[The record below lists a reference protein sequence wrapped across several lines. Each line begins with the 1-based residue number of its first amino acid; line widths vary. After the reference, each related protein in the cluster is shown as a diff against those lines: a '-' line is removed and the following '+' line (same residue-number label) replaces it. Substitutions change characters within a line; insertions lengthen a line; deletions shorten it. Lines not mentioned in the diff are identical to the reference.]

1 MVEHIYIKNYK
12 AFEKENIPIEEH
24 VLLIGTNNSG
34 KTTILEALDLFFNGR
49 LRHDYIRD
57 KTKDVKIECSIGE
70 KRYRK
75 VYSPPLFFLN
85 QELSIGDFRELLDIL
100 YIFVPKD
107 VSGAYLVEEL
117 LRVNMHALLRE
128 QMHSSLQGAYDYLD
142 GVKDRDFFSLSRIDV
157 SLEIGSMNEVMD
169 KKWFT
174 SILKGVH
181 HPKVILGIDHLE
193 DTFDDSVLNSLPGL
207 YNQTIIT
214 TKEDSLIEDYP
225 YYVQALYKEDVKEET
240 DTTLRVSTK
249 QYDKTML
256 LVEGKY
262 DVAWF
267 ERALK
272 LLGKYSDYR
281 VIPCGGYGNIPHVEE
296 QLKKAG
302 FKTLVVTDG
311 DARKKSSL
319 KREVIELYADID
331 YINRKFHTN
340 FERMPKR
347 KWQLFKAIHTKDD
360 VVKKVLSTWA
370 KNHLA
375 KDSAFV
381 KELNKIL
388 I

>member
-57 KTKDVKIECSIGE
+57 KTKDVKIECSINE

-75 VYSPPLFFLN
+75 VYSPPSFFLN
-85 QELSIGDFRELLDIL
+85 QDLSIGDFRDLLDIL

-117 LRVNMHALLRE
+117 LRVNMHTRLCDQMQPSLLG
-128 QMHSSLQGAYDYLD
+128 LYDYLD
-142 GVKDRDFFSLSRIDV
+142 GVKDKDMFKLSRFDV
-157 SLEIGSMNEVMD
+157 SLEIGSINEKMD

-174 SILKGVH
+174 RILEGIH

-193 DTFDDSVLNSLPGL
+193 DTFDKGVLSRLLEL
-207 YNQTIIT
+207 YSQTIIT
-214 TKEDSLIEDYP
+214 TKEDSLIEEYP
-225 YYVQALYKEDVKEET
+225 YYVQALYKDDVKEET
-240 DTTLRVSTK
+240 DTTLRLSTR

-272 LLGKYSDYR
+272 LLGKYQDYR

-319 KREVIELYADID
+319 KREVIELYADVD

-340 FERMPKR
+340 FEQMPKR

-381 KELNKIL
+381 QELNAIL